1 MTFLVESLP
10 VGVASLVD
18 WRLGLPVLR
27 SDRVLLRE
35 PVLSDA
41 PVIFR
46 ELCVPEVCQYVP
58 PPPPAVDGIE
68 RMIAKG
74 IERRQAG
81 QVFSFG
87 IQPTGS
93 AELAGILQFV
103 SSRDHLS
110 HAAIPPVWE
119 LGFALSSRHW
129 GMGLIGEAATMALRF
144 AFRRVG
150 LEAVEAW
157 VIADNRRANRA
168 LEKLGGVPV
177 ARPNAQ
183 APDGRTADFVLWTL
197 RDTGRES
204 S

>member
-1 MTFLVESLP
+1 
-10 VGVASLVD
+10 VGEASTVD

-41 PVIFR
+41 PALFR

-58 PPPPAVDGIE
+58 PPPPAVDGIQ

-74 IERRQAG
+74 IERRRAG

-87 IQPTGS
+87 IQPAAS
-93 AELAGILQFV
+93 DELAGILQFV
-103 SSRDHLS
+103 SSRDHRRPS
-110 HAAIPPVWE
+110 ATPAVWE
-119 LGFALSSRHW
+119 LGFALSARYW
-129 GMGLIGEAATMALRF
+129 GAGLLGEAATMALGF

-177 ARPNAQ
+177 SKPNTQ

-197 RDTGRES
+197 RDTVV
-204 S
+204 